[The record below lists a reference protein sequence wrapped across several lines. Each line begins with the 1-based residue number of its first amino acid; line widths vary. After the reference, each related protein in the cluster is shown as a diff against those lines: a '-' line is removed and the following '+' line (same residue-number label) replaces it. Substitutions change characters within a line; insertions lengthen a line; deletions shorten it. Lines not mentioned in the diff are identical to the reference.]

1 MIVMRNGD
9 EVAVSCAL
17 TGRKL
22 ENNWV
27 NVAFGQSS
35 GKGKKKRYSNSNQCK
50 RFIKED
56 LL

>member
-1 MIVMRNGD
+1 MKGGTISTTERKRQIDKKKKSIVKKMIVMRNGD

-27 NVAFGQSS
+27 NVAFG
-35 GKGKKKRYSNSNQCK
+35 
-50 RFIKED
+50 
-56 LL
+56 